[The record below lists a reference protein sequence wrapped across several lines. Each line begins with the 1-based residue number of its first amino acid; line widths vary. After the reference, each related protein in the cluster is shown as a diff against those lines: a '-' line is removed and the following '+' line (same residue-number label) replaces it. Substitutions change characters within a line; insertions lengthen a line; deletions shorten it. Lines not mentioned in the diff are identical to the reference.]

1 MKTIRVVAAV
11 ICDSVKE
18 KRKIFATARGY
29 GEFKG
34 QWEFPGGKIEEGET
48 PEQALK
54 REIEEELD
62 TKIEVYD
69 LIDTIEY
76 DYPNFH
82 LSMDCFWCET
92 IAGKLVLKEAEAAK
106 WLSKDELDSVQWLPA
121 DLTLIEKI
129 RSEMTVNKE
138 IISIEETEKL
148 EGEIILDSKGN
159 KILQIHEGMT
169 NIDFAGA
176 VDRLAQYVNI
186 AEIASTIEKGVE
198 YVVQIPAQY
207 QKQYE
212 AGEYFINQN
221 KTTGI
226 EWPTLMRKAETG
238 QYRFV
243 DDLPIKQ
250 QEFIQGNPFQDICNS
265 YHNIYMQQQM
275 AQLSERVEETYQTV
289 KMIEQGQQDDR
300 VAFIEAGRKEIM
312 LALTLQDENDRNEQ
326 MRLGIHNLLLGRE
339 QIGKAMVR
347 RIENFKPLPDNKAM
361 LVLNMWLHNDYQSKK
376 DDEIENIQE
385 CYEMYLQATKM
396 IAGAYAYKGEIAA
409 VEQTFGDG
417 ISFLDSIDFSKLK
430 SIELAHKGIDLD
442 DMFYNHASKYVEIE
456 KKQCIESG
464 KACDYVA
471 LEVTGDKLLEVL
483 TDGREVSKEKVK

>member
-1 MKTIRVVAAV
+1 MKIIRVVAAV

-18 KRKIFATARGY
+18 KHKIFATARGY

-48 PEQALK
+48 SEQALK
-54 REIEEELD
+54 RGIEEKLD
-62 TKIEVYD
+62 IKIEVYD
-69 LIDTIEY
+69 LIDTIEC
-76 DYPNFH
+76 DYPNFR
-82 LSMDCFWCET
+82 LSMECFWCET
-92 IAGKLVLKEAEAAK
+92 ITGKLVLKEAESAK
-106 WLSKDELDSVQWLPA
+106 WLRKNELDSVQWLPA
-121 DLTLIEKI
+121 NLTLIEKI
-129 RSEMTVNKE
+129 RSEMIVNKE
-138 IISIEETEKL
+138 LILTEETEKL
-148 EGEIILDSKGN
+148 EGEIVLDSKGN
-159 KILQIHEGMT
+159 KTLKIHEGMT

-226 EWPTLMRKAETG
+226 EWPILMRKAENG

-250 QEFIQGNPFQDICNS
+250 QEFIEGNPFQDICNS
-265 YHNIYMQQQM
+265 YHNICMQQQM
-275 AQLSERVEETYQTV
+275 AQLSERVEETYQIV
-289 KMIEQGQQDDR
+289 KMLERGQQDDR

-312 LALTLQDENDRNEQ
+312 LALTLQDENDRNKQ
-326 MRLGIHNLLLGRE
+326 IWFGINNLLLGRE

-347 RIENFKPLPDNKAM
+347 RIEDFEPLPESRV
-361 LVLNMWLHNDYQSKK
+361 VLFLNTLAHNNYQNKK

-396 IAGAYAYKGEIAA
+396 IAGAYAYKGEMAA
-409 VEQTFGDG
+409 VEQIFEDG
-417 ISFLDSIDFSKLK
+417 ISFLI
-430 SIELAHKGIDLD
+430 
-442 DMFYNHASKYVEIE
+442 V
-456 KKQCIESG
+456 
-464 KACDYVA
+464 
-471 LEVTGDKLLEVL
+471 
-483 TDGREVSKEKVK
+483 